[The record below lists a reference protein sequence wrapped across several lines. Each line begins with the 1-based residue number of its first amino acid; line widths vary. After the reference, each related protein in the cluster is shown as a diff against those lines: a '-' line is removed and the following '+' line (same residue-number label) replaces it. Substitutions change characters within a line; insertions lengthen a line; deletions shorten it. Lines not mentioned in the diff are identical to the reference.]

1 MEISSL
7 KEKIIPLLKQHSVT
21 YAGVFGSVAR
31 GQDKPESD
39 IDLLVRFKNVPG
51 MFGYIHLENQLSK
64 ALGKK
69 VDLATE
75 ESLHRLIKPQ
85 ILEELKTIYEE
96 R

>member
-1 MEISSL
+1 MDTNQIRKNIVPIL
-7 KEKIIPLLKQHSVT
+7 KNYSVS
-21 YAGVFGSVAR
+21 YVGVFGSVAR

-39 IDLLVRFKNVPG
+39 IDLLVRFNEVPG
-51 MFGYIHLENQLSK
+51 LFSFIRLERQLSEV
-64 ALGKK
+64 LGKK

-85 ILEELKTIYEE
+85 VLEELKTVYEE

>member
-1 MEISSL
+1 MEINRL
-7 KEKIIPLLKQHSVT
+7 KEKVIPVLKQHSVI

-39 IDLLVRFKNVPG
+39 VDLLVRFKDVPG
-51 MFGYIHLENQLSK
+51 MFGYIRLENQLSK

-75 ESLHRLIKPQ
+75 QSLHRLIKPQ

-96 R
+96 Q